1 MYYPVS
7 PLVKRSYAADRQ
19 FALCDSCFWSATIL
33 RSGERNV
40 HITSSCPVCS
50 SDNIS
55 VIPITSD
62 DVYELDVGSKGGL
75 QIEFS
80 RASKI

>member
-1 MYYPVS
+1 MCYPVS
-7 PLVKRSYAADRQ
+7 PLVKRSYAADHQ
-19 FALCDSCFWSATIL
+19 FALCEFCLSATIL

-40 HITSSCPVCS
+40 HITSSCPICS

-55 VIPITSD
+55 VIPLTSY
-62 DVYELDVGSKGGL
+62 DVYELDVGSKAGL

-80 RASKI
+80 RANKI

>member
-1 MYYPVS
+1 M
-7 PLVKRSYAADRQ
+7 KRSYAADRQ
-19 FALCDSCFWSATIL
+19 FALCESCFWSATIL

-40 HITSSCPVCS
+40 HITACSVCS

-75 QIEFS
+75 EIEFP